1 MRMFNDI
8 SRFAAAYLAHRARRR
23 TERLLGALPTDIR
36 KDIGWPD
43 SVQGRI
49 KIKPTLQS

>member
-1 MRMFNDI
+1 MRMFDDI
-8 SRFAAAYLAHRARRR
+8 SRFAAAYLAHRTRRR
-23 TERLLGALPTDIR
+23 TERLLGALPNDVR

-49 KIKPTLQS
+49 RIKPGLQS